1 MIIYFGTAVRN
12 ILIFYARA
20 WNFKEFTENCS
31 LFHKNVIKTI
41 VKNYEEYGIF
51 KNKKQME
58 KDLKKNQVNP
68 DILKKLLEV
77 KEVNSQMTASASDL
91 YFNIIKKQISMN
103 TGAIIGL
110 TSEE

>member
-1 MIIYFGTAVRN
+1 
-12 ILIFYARA
+12 
-20 WNFKEFTENCS
+20 
-31 LFHKNVIKTI
+31 
-41 VKNYEEYGIF
+41 
-51 KNKKQME
+51 ME

>member
-1 MIIYFGTAVRN
+1 
-12 ILIFYARA
+12 
-20 WNFKEFTENCS
+20 
-31 LFHKNVIKTI
+31 
-41 VKNYEEYGIF
+41 
-51 KNKKQME
+51 ME

-91 YFNIIKKQISMN
+91 YFSIIKKQISMN

-110 TSEE
+110 TSEEESKINLIYEYI